1 MKLDTGTVR
10 GKAAQM
16 KGSSESPVSAVGYCR
31 TVVCLA
37 TATSPSWNEI
47 LASVEHETPNV
58 STLFLMFYKFCFRF
72 DFTKVETM
80 FCGQVCGDFSSVAE
94 NETTDL
100 LRFGPNKTTQ
110 KPYIKLEFGLC

>member
-31 TVVCLA
+31 TVVGLA

-58 STLFLMFYKFCFRF
+58 STPFLMFYKFCFRF

-94 NETTDL
+94 NGTTDL

-110 KPYIKLEFGLC
+110 KPYIKLELGFC